1 MWKFLHWTLTI
12 MKEIMHK
19 QLFTDVLQENL
30 FWKVLKRH
38 TQFVQNATFQ
48 LWKKNDTGCLLNFY
62 KKNPLIFSGFSKDT
76 LNEIEFYTT
85 EIKQNQSISC
95 NNASVTT
102 SRIELTNLT
111 KAVKSKKHSSFSV
124 KYCKCIFFFLIISQ
138 FLPVLPPSSFSLL
151 LSFVRN
157 FLELLGHVCY
167 LFTYINNISSL
178 KTGTIPFFT

>member
-85 EIKQNQSISC
+85 EIKQKSEHFVQQCKCYNQSNWTYKFNESCKVKKTFFFFSKILQMHFLLSYYIS
-95 NNASVTT
+95 V
-102 SRIELTNLT
+102 
-111 KAVKSKKHSSFSV
+111 SSGSST
-124 KYCKCIFFFLIISQ
+124 IFFFSPAV
-138 FLPVLPPSSFSLL
+138 FREKFPWATRACMLPF
-151 LSFVRN
+151 RI
-157 FLELLGHVCY
+157 C
-167 LFTYINNISSL
+167 
-178 KTGTIPFFT
+178 

>member
-1 MWKFLHWTLTI
+1 MFYRKTYSEKFLKDIRNSSKMRLFNFEKKMIQGAYWIFTKKIHLFSQDFPRTLW
-12 MKEIMHK
+12 MKSNFIP
-19 QLFTDVLQENL
+19 
-30 FWKVLKRH
+30 LK
-38 TQFVQNATFQ
+38 
-48 LWKKNDTGCLLNFY
+48 LN
-62 KKNPLIFSGFSKDT
+62 K
-76 LNEIEFYTT
+76 
-85 EIKQNQSISC
+85 NQSILC
-95 NNASVTT
+95 NNASVIT

-167 LFTYINNISSL
+167 LFAYVNNISSL